1 MANKIYHTFVITL
14 LLQACSSQATLD
26 EKVIADIPS
35 SPKVSQR
42 PIEVVSKEI
51 MRGESAFRPIRNA
64 PIKQAKA
71 PSGSL
76 FSPSK
81 AIGLY
86 QPSSHYLVGDM
97 ILVRL
102 EEKTS
107 ATKSLNYKTD
117 KSGSFALEPVTL
129 NLGSVNVGNNDL
141 SADYEQEKE
150 FDSSALTKQKNFLKG
165 DITVY
170 VWEVMAN
177 GNLIVA
183 GEKWITLNK
192 GEEYIRFSG
201 EIRIEDIA
209 LDNTISS
216 VKVGNARIEFSGKGD
231 MQENQSP
238 SLLSKLFGIID

>member
-1 MANKIYHTFVITL
+1 MYNKIYKTLVIAIV
-14 LLQACSSQATLD
+14 LQACSSNATLD
-26 EKVIADIPS
+26 EQVVADAPS
-35 SPKVSQR
+35 NPKVSQR
-42 PIEVVSKEI
+42 PITTKPKEI
-51 MRGESAFRPIRNA
+51 MRGESAFRPIRSTQVEQV
-64 PIKQAKA
+64 KS

-76 FSPSK
+76 FSPTK
-81 AIGLY
+81 AVGLY

-107 ATKSLNYKTD
+107 ATKSLNYQTD

-150 FDSSALTKQKNFLKG
+150 FDSSAQTKQKNFLKG

-170 VWEVMAN
+170 VWEVMSN

-201 EIRIEDIA
+201 EIRVEDIA

>member
-1 MANKIYHTFVITL
+1 MCKKICQTTITIL
-14 LLQACSSQATLD
+14 LLQACSSKVALD
-26 EKVIADIPS
+26 EQVVADIPS
-35 SPKVSQR
+35 NPKVSQQPLVR
-42 PIEVVSKEI
+42 KSPEI
-51 MRGESAFRPIRNA
+51 MRGESDFRPIRPA
-64 PIKQAKA
+64 QTTQVRA

-76 FSPSK
+76 FSPRK

-86 QPSSHYLVGDM
+86 QPSSHYSVGDM

-107 ATKSLNYKTD
+107 ATKSLNYRAD
-117 KSGSFALEPVTL
+117 KSGRFALEPVTL
-129 NLGSVNVGNNDL
+129 NLGPVNVGNNDL
-141 SADYEQEKE
+141 NADYEQEKE
-150 FDSSALTKQKNFLKG
+150 FDSSAQTKQKNFLKG

-170 VWEVMAN
+170 VWEVMNN

-201 EIRIEDIA
+201 EVRIEDVA

-216 VKVGNARIEFSGKGD
+216 VKVGNARIEFSGKGE

-238 SLLSKLFGIID
+238 SLISKLFGIID

>member
-1 MANKIYHTFVITL
+1 MFSKYFQVVGLMLI
-14 LLQACSSQATLD
+14 LQACSNTAPLD
-26 EKVIADIPS
+26 EQVVAELPS
-35 SPKVSQR
+35 NPKLSQR
-42 PIEVVSKEI
+42 PLSSTSKEV
-51 MRGESAFRPIRNA
+51 MRGESAFRPIRNTQVKA
-64 PIKQAKA
+64 VRA

-76 FSPSK
+76 FSPTK

-107 ATKSLNYKTD
+107 ATKSLNYQTD
-117 KSGSFALEPVTL
+117 KSGSFTLEPVTL
-129 NLGSVNVGNNDL
+129 SLGPVNVGNNDL
-141 SADYEQEKE
+141 NADYEQGKE
-150 FDSSALTKQKNFLKG
+150 FDSSAETKQKNFLKG

-170 VWEVMAN
+170 VWEVMGN

-201 EIRIEDIA
+201 EIRVEDIA

>member
-1 MANKIYHTFVITL
+1 MYNKIYSTILMTF
-14 LLQACSSQATLD
+14 LLQACSSKASLD
-26 EKVIADIPS
+26 EQVIADIPS
-35 SPKVSQR
+35 NPKVSQR
-42 PIEVVSKEI
+42 PIAAKSKEI
-51 MRGESAFRPIRNA
+51 MRGESAFRPIRSA
-64 PIKQAKA
+64 YVSQAHA

-76 FSPSK
+76 FSPTK

-107 ATKSLNYKTD
+107 STKSLNYQTD
-117 KSGSFALEPVTL
+117 KSGSFALDPVTL
-129 NLGSVNVGNNDL
+129 NLGPVNVGNNDL
-141 SADYEQEKE
+141 SADYAQKKE
-150 FDSSALTKQKNFLKG
+150 FDSSALTKQNNFLKG

-170 VWEVMAN
+170 VWEVMDN

-201 EIRIEDIA
+201 EVRIEDIA

>member
-1 MANKIYHTFVITL
+1 MHNRISKILAIII
-14 LLQACSSQATLD
+14 LLQACSSSTNLD
-26 EKVIADIPS
+26 EQVVADAPS
-35 SPKVSQR
+35 NPKVSQR
-42 PIEVVSKEI
+42 PISAKSNEI
-51 MRGESAFRPIRNA
+51 MRGESAFRPIRSA
-64 PIKQAKA
+64 QITQVKA
-71 PSGSL
+71 PTGSL
-76 FSPSK
+76 FSPTK
-81 AIGLY
+81 AVGLY

-97 ILVRL
+97 ILVHL

-129 NLGSVNVGNNDL
+129 NLGPVNVGNNDL

-170 VWEVMAN
+170 VWEVMGN

-201 EIRIEDIA
+201 EIRVEDIA

-238 SLLSKLFGIID
+238 SLLSKLFSIID

>member
-1 MANKIYHTFVITL
+1 MANKIYHTFVIAL

-42 PIEVVSKEI
+42 PIEVASKEI

-129 NLGSVNVGNNDL
+129 NLGPVNVGNNDL